1 MYVCVCDCNETR
13 DSNLFKIL
21 FYIRDHIIIFFSFDA
36 PYRYSYIKVSCSSRL
51 MGFSRIRF
59 VLKRKRSYGVTYKLD
74 FQVHFF
80 PKKELQYRLYN
91 IHYTLYRLQYRRT
104 LTHRCTLKSILRQFV
119 AIVVRRA
126 FSFFVELQ
134 MEIKTLLLCT
144 LKLYILYIYCF
155 PILSS
160 FHSHCIHTYK

>member
-1 MYVCVCDCNETR
+1 
-13 DSNLFKIL
+13 
-21 FYIRDHIIIFFSFDA
+21 
-36 PYRYSYIKVSCSSRL
+36 

-80 PKKELQYRLYN
+80 PKKELQYRLY

-104 LTHRCTLKSILRQFV
+104 LTHQCTLKKYSS
-119 AIVVRRA
+119 AVRRDSRSLCFFF
-126 FSFFVELQ
+126 FSIELQ

-144 LKLYILYIYCF
+144 LKLYIHSIVFQFSLLFTCTVYRHTNDKLITGITFYHF
-155 PILSS
+155 VQYVRRNKDGLLIL
-160 FHSHCIHTYK
+160 FFVVYNIHPR